1 MEKAVLFYN
10 SRTGTTGR
18 YAREIGNYIEM
29 KDVEVQVSSIQ
40 NYHEEMLDDADYV
53 LLGCW
58 TNGLMVILQHPDAV
72 WKDFAAVLPSKPN
85 AKLGFF
91 TTYKILTGSM
101 FRNMNK
107 ALDGKFAD
115 PSLELK
121 SRDGTLSKQDEAAL
135 DEFMLGVAY
144 V

>member
-1 MEKAVLFYN
+1 MEKAVLLYN
-10 SRTGTTGR
+10 SKTGTTAK
-18 YAREIGNYIEM
+18 YAGEIGNFIEE

-40 NYHEEMLDDADYV
+40 DYHEEMLDEADYV

-58 TNGLMVILQHPDAV
+58 TNGLMVILQHPEVV
-72 WKDFAAVLPSKPN
+72 WKKFAAKLPSMSN

-101 FRNMNK
+101 FRKMNK
-107 ALDGKFAD
+107 ELDGKFAN

-121 SRDGTLSKQDEAAL
+121 SRDGTLSRQDEAAL
-135 DEFMLGVAY
+135 DTFVMGV
-144 V
+144 